1 MGKRNAVRRR
11 GRKVKVPRIS
21 EAVVRR
27 LPVYLRYLDSLQD
40 LHVRTVSSQQL
51 GEALDLNPAQ
61 IRKDL
66 ACFGEFGRKGIG
78 YEVNYLIEKIKSI
91 LKLDQK
97 INVVLIGAGHL
108 GHAISNYNAYLKDN
122 MRITAIF
129 DADPNKVGKKI
140 AGLTIQALSTLPE
153 TVKEM
158 NIRIAIIAVPAEA
171 AQNVADELMRC
182 GITGILNFAPV
193 NLRVIEGVRVHDAD
207 VTMELHSLAYY
218 L

>member
-1 MGKRNAVRRR
+1 MKTL
-11 GRKVKVPRIS
+11 KIS

-27 LPVYLRYLDSLQD
+27 LPLYLRYLNNLQKMN
-40 LHVRTVSSQQL
+40 VRTVSSQQL

-78 YEVNYLIEKIKSI
+78 YEVDYLIGKIKSI
-91 LKLDQK
+91 LKLDQP

-122 MRITAIF
+122 MKIVAIL
-129 DADPNKVGKKI
+129 DNDPAKIGLRI
-140 AGLTIQALSTLPE
+140 AGLTIEPLERLQE
-153 TVKEM
+153 IVKERD
-158 NIRIAIIAVPAEA
+158 IRVGIITVPADA
-171 AQNVADELMRC
+171 AQQVCDLLVDA
-182 GITGILNFAPV
+182 GIHAILNFAPI
-193 NLRVIEGVRVHDAD
+193 NLRVPDHVRVHHTDF
-207 VTMELHSLAYY
+207 TMELHSLSYY

>member
-1 MGKRNAVRRR
+1 M
-11 GRKVKVPRIS
+11 KVPRIS

-140 AGLTIQALSTLPE
+140 VGLTIQSLSTLSE

-171 AQNVADELMRC
+171 AQTVADELMRC

>member
-1 MGKRNAVRRR
+1 
-11 GRKVKVPRIS
+11 VKVPKIS

-27 LPVYLRYLDSLQD
+27 LPVYLRYLNNLKA
-40 LHVRTVSSQQL
+40 LNVRTVSSQQL

-78 YEVNYLIEKIKSI
+78 YEVNYLVEKIKSI
-91 LKLDQK
+91 LKLDQQ
-97 INVVLIGAGHL
+97 INVLLVGAGHL

-122 MRITAIF
+122 MKIVAVF
-129 DADPNKVGKKI
+129 DADSNKVGKRIADLKI
-140 AGLTIQALSTLPE
+140 QPIEELGSTVQE
-153 TVKEM
+153 N
-158 NIRIAIIAVPAEA
+158 NIRIGIIAVPADA
-171 AQNVADELMRC
+171 AQAVADCLVSA
-182 GITGILNFAPV
+182 GVSGILNFAPT
-193 NLRVIEGVRVHDAD
+193 NLRVPEGVRVHDAD

>member
-1 MGKRNAVRRR
+1 M
-11 GRKVKVPRIS
+11 KVPRIS

-27 LPVYLRYLDSLQD
+27 LPVYLRYLNSLQA

-129 DADPNKVGKKI
+129 DADPAKAGKQI
-140 AGLTIQALSTLPE
+140 AGLTIQPLSELSDTI
-153 TVKEM
+153 KQM
-158 NIRIAIIAVPAEA
+158 NIRIGIIAVPADA
-171 AQNVADELMRC
+171 AQMVADELVRT

-193 NLRVIEGVRVHDAD
+193 NLRVVEGVRVHDAD

>member
-1 MGKRNAVRRR
+1 MKGNAVRRR

-27 LPVYLRYLDSLQD
+27 LPVYLRYLNSLQA

-129 DADPNKVGKKI
+129 DADPGKVGKKI
-140 AGLTIQALSTLPE
+140 VGLTIQALSTLSE

-171 AQNVADELMRC
+171 AQAVADELMRC

-193 NLRVIEGVRVHDAD
+193 NIRVIEGVRVHDAD

>member
-1 MGKRNAVRRR
+1 MKTL
-11 GRKVKVPRIS
+11 KIS

-27 LPVYLRYLDSLQD
+27 LPLYLRYLNNLQKMN
-40 LHVRTVSSQQL
+40 VRTVSSQQL

-78 YEVNYLIEKIKSI
+78 YEVDYLIGKIKSI
-91 LKLDQK
+91 LKLDQP

-122 MRITAIF
+122 MKIVAIL
-129 DADPNKVGKKI
+129 DNDPAKI
-140 AGLTIQALSTLPE
+140 GLRTAGLTIEPLERLQE
-153 TVKEM
+153 IVKERD
-158 NIRIAIIAVPAEA
+158 IRVGIITVPADA
-171 AQNVADELMRC
+171 AQQVCDLLVDA
-182 GITGILNFAPV
+182 GIHAILNFAPI
-193 NLRVIEGVRVHDAD
+193 NLRVPDHVRVHHTDF
-207 VTMELHSLAYY
+207 TMELHSLSYY

>member
-1 MGKRNAVRRR
+1 M
-11 GRKVKVPRIS
+11 KVPRIS

-27 LPVYLRYLDSLQD
+27 LPVYLRYLNSLQA

-129 DADPNKVGKKI
+129 DADPGKVGKKI
-140 AGLTIQALSTLPE
+140 VGLTIQALSTLSE

-171 AQNVADELMRC
+171 AQAVADELMRC

-193 NLRVIEGVRVHDAD
+193 NIRVIEGVRVHDAD

>member
-1 MGKRNAVRRR
+1 LKAP
-11 GRKVKVPRIS
+11 KIS

-27 LPVYLRYLDSLQD
+27 LPVYLRYLSSL
-40 LHVRTVSSQQL
+40 HNMNVRTVSSQQL

-91 LKLDQK
+91 LKLDQQ

-129 DADPNKVGKKI
+129 DADAGKTGKKT
-140 AGLTIQALSTLPE
+140 AGLEIQPLEELPQ
-153 TVKEM
+153 TVKKM
-158 NIRIAIIAVPAEA
+158 NIRIGIIA
-171 AQNVADELMRC
+171 DCLMDA

-193 NLRVIEGVRVHDAD
+193 NLRVREGVRVHDAD

>member
-1 MGKRNAVRRR
+1 MN
-11 GRKVKVPRIS
+11 
-21 EAVVRR
+21 
-27 LPVYLRYLDSLQD
+27 
-40 LHVRTVSSQQL
+40 VRTVSSQQL

-91 LKLDQK
+91 LKLDQQ

-108 GHAISNYNAYLKDN
+108 GHAISNYNVYLKDN

-129 DADPNKVGKKI
+129 DADAGKIGKKT
-140 AGLTIQALSTLPE
+140 AGLEIQPLEELPQ
-153 TVKEM
+153 TVKKM
-158 NIRIAIIAVPAEA
+158 NTRIGIIAVPAEA
-171 AQNVADELMRC
+171 AQSVADCLMDA

-193 NLRVIEGVRVHDAD
+193 NLRVREGVRVHDAD